1 MGPAAVLEFWVQ
13 LLTSQQL
20 WHRDRATLFLLD
32 DLCKA
37 AFQYSQEDCV
47 QKLLYQQH
55 KVNGCAVMVWLL
67 SKWSVHAL
75 LVLILM

>member
-1 MGPAAVLEFWVQ
+1 VGPAAVLEFWVQ
-13 LLTSQQL
+13 VLTSQQL
-20 WHRDRATLFLLD
+20 WHRDRATLSLLD
-32 DLCKA
+32 DLCRA

-55 KVNGCAVMVWLL
+55 KVNGRGVMVWLL
-67 SKWSVHAL
+67 SEWSVPVL